1 MQDPAKAYEKRAL
14 DRSVAHLRFLFS
26 DYRTSWFKY
35 EVIEMYRRSVEE
47 ARCHR
52 YDTAVP
58 PPLTFLP
65 PLHHP
70 TAPSPSSSHCLHH
83 PATPHTPRIILLGVL
98 PFIATP
104 VIRAAFGCLIAVI
117 YCVLFREVSF
127 L

>member
-52 YDTAVP
+52 CDTAVT
-58 PPLTFLP
+58 PLCHRRSHFCPHSTTP
-65 PLHHP
+65 QPHHPAHP
-70 TAPSPSSSHCLHH
+70 TASTIPQ
-83 PATPHTPRIILLGVL
+83 PRTRPG
-98 PFIATP
+98 
-104 VIRAAFGCLIAVI
+104 
-117 YCVLFREVSF
+117 
-127 L
+127 